1 MLTLLDTDN
10 DKTFNDPVH
19 SSKAFNGTY
28 PFRDVQISVSIEGT
42 IEKYQIPPVTLR
54 RSKPSRVLQILKQII
69 MPFTISFWMSV
80 PQRIRQF
87 RNRFGSFVIEEGTF
101 EVTVFYSYIGTLAH
115 FTILTLSSVLGTIF
129 GAIHLIGWHF
139 DFPTPQEHFLWRLC
153 SGIITAIPIVL
164 LGRSVLRYQAFNAD
178 RRHWFDGGE
187 IPALVVFWLVIIL
200 MPLYVIARVM
210 LLAEAFVS
218 LRHLPGSS
226 TCNVN
231 WVDYLPHI

>member
-1 MLTLLDTDN
+1 MLNGPVQSPIVVKGELFQPISHDVKFSQTTL
-10 DKTFNDPVH
+10 
-19 SSKAFNGTY
+19 
-28 PFRDVQISVSIEGT
+28 
-42 IEKYQIPPVTLR
+42 EKYMIPPVTLR
-54 RSKPSRVLQILKQII
+54 PSRQSRVLKRLKQLFL
-69 MPFTISFWMSV
+69 PLTISFWMSV

-115 FTILTLSSVLGTIF
+115 FTILTLSSILGIIF
-129 GAIHLIGWHF
+129 GAIHIAGWHF
-139 DFPTPQEHFLWRLC
+139 EFPTPHERFLWRLC
-153 SGIITAIPIVL
+153 STIITAIPIAL

-200 MPLYVIARVM
+200 MPLYVIARVV
-210 LLAEAFVS
+210 LLTEAFVS
-218 LRHLPGSS
+218 LRSLPGTS

>member
-1 MLTLLDTDN
+1 M
-10 DKTFNDPVH
+10 
-19 SSKAFNGTY
+19 
-28 PFRDVQISVSIEGT
+28 
-42 IEKYQIPPVTLR
+42 LR
-54 RSKPSRVLQILKQII
+54 RLRQLIL
-69 MPFTISFWMSV
+69 PLTISFWMTL

-115 FTILTLSSVLGTIF
+115 FTILTLSSVLGIIF
-129 GAIHLIGWHF
+129 GAIHVAGWHF
-139 DFPTPQEHFLWRLC
+139 DFPTPQERFLWRVC
-153 SGIITAIPIVL
+153 SIIITAIPIVL

-200 MPLYVIARVM
+200 MPLYVIARVL

-218 LRHLPGSS
+218 LRSLPGTT
-226 TCNVN
+226 TCHVN
-231 WVDYLPHI
+231 WVEYLPHI